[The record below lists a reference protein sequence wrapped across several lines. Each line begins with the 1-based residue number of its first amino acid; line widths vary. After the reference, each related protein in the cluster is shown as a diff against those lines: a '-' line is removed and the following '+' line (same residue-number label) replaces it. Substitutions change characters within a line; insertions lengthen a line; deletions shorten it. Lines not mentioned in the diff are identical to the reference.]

1 MKPTLAKF
9 SIVDS
14 EGRRFATATIE
25 PAPPPLMLIHR
36 AEPAYEPGT
45 GECALSQSC
54 GGSALKLSAFA
65 VQEQVVEMR
74 GGLRCAHIK
83 FHLYTCLTDG

>member
-1 MKPTLAKF
+1 M
-9 SIVDS
+9 
-14 EGRRFATATIE
+14 ATIE

-36 AEPAYEPGT
+36 AEPANEPGT